1 MVLKILGALSLFEE
15 PGPDGIAAAPQ
26 LQARIQAV
34 DEARKR
40 LSLGAARTR
49 EDARRERIG
58 LPVQGKQGQPM
69 GFFSSI
75 LGFGKKIIGGLLGVA
90 PTAKKVAKP
99 VATAAKRV
107 AIGAGVAGG
116 VVGLGAGLVI
126 GPDGQPV
133 GAAGG
138 PGVGGNGLTFTRTIV
153 QSVDARDGTVLR
165 QQVLQGAP
173 HLMNRDLAIAK
184 RVFRLAGKLHRRM
197 PKRSVRMSRTKM
209 LTQQVVEN
217 ALERAALPCPTKG

>member
-1 MVLKILGALSLFEE
+1 MVLTFIGTLLERKLDLERQRQEILERVSDRKGIPLKLAPIFEE
-15 PGPDGIAAAPQ
+15 AQ
-26 LQARIQAV
+26 RERVQRIQQ
-34 DEARKR
+34 
-40 LSLGAARTR
+40 
-49 EDARRERIG
+49 G
-58 LPVQGKQGQPM
+58 LPVQGAQM

-75 LGFGKKIIGGLLGVA
+75 LGIGKKLIGGLLGVA
-90 PTAKKVAKP
+90 PKAAKAVVKPAAKVAR
-99 VATAAKRV
+99 RV
-107 AIGAGVAGG
+107 APAVGVG
-116 VVGLGAGLVI
+116 VIGLGAGLAL

-153 QSVDARDGTVLR
+153 QSVDARDGSILR

-197 PKRSVRMSRTKM
+197 PKRTVRASRTKQ
-209 LTQQVVEN
+209 LTQQVVEQ
-217 ALERAALPCPTKG
+217 ALQRAALPCPTPG